1 MPSRSARASASGCVS
16 QGWSS
21 VTASRAL
28 PLATSSKVAR
38 GSQAPGEASLG
49 SDAGVIRTPM

>member
-1 MPSRSARASASGCVS
+1 MS